1 MPLNLTLNIPESDL
15 PRIIIV
21 GAGFAGLTL
30 ARGLRNQAYQVIL
43 LDRQNYHQFQ
53 PLFYQVAMAGLE
65 PSAISFPLRK
75 TFQNSENVYIRVCT
89 LESVDRKRKKVFTS
103 QGDLDYDMLVLATGA
118 VTNFFGNKEIEKH
131 AFGLKTVGE
140 SLDLRNHILTDFEEA
155 LQTADYEERQPLI
168 DIVIVGG
175 GPTGVEMA
183 GALAEMRKYILP
195 KDYRELNHKEVDIYL
210 IQGGERLLQGMDT
223 SLGDAAAEYLRK
235 MDVNVLLNT
244 KVEQISKDHVL
255 TADGQKIVAGKV
267 IWAAGVT
274 CEVVN
279 GLEKEKFYGRGNR
292 LQVNEYNRLLED
304 ESVFALGDAAIMIS
318 ESQEFGHPQVAQP
331 AIQQAKNLARNLRK
345 SKGDLSQTA
354 KWKPFQY
361 KDYGTMATVGRNKAL
376 VELPF
381 MKFKGFFAWLT
392 WLLVHLYALIGV
404 KNRVVVMLN
413 WWWNYVTY
421 DQSLRLIIRP
431 KNKKG
436 QGSSET

>member
-1 MPLNLTLNIPESDL
+1 MDLTLNIPESDL

-21 GAGFAGLTL
+21 GAGFGGLTL
-30 ARGLRNQAYQVIL
+30 ARKLRNQAYQVIL

-75 TFQNSENVYIRVCT
+75 TFQNSDNVFIRVCT
-89 LESVDRKRKKVFTS
+89 LESVDRENKKVVTS
-103 QGDLDYDMLVLATGA
+103 QGNLDYDALVIATGA
-118 VTNFFGNKEIEKH
+118 VTNFFGNSEIEKH

-140 SLDLRNHILTDFEEA
+140 SLDLRNHILTDFEKA
-155 LQTADYEERQPLI
+155 LQTVDYDDRQPLI

-195 KDYRELNHKEVDIYL
+195 KDYRELNHQEVDIHL
-210 IQGGERLLQGMDT
+210 IQGGENLLQGMDD
-223 SLGDAAAEYLRK
+223 SLGEAAVEYLRK
-235 MDVNVLLNT
+235 MDVKVLLNT
-244 KVEQISKDHVL
+244 RVDQIAEDHVV

-267 IWAAGVT
+267 VWAAGVT
-274 CEVVN
+274 CEIVE
-279 GLEKEKFYGRGNR
+279 GLEREKFYGRGNR
-292 LQVNEYNRLLED
+292 LKVNSFNQLAED
-304 ESVFALGDAAIMIS
+304 NYIFALGDAAMMES
-318 ESQEFGHPQVAQP
+318 EDLQYGHPQVAQP

-345 SKGDLSQTA
+345 SQGDLSDTS
-354 KWKPFQY
+354 KWKPFAY

-381 MKFKGFFAWLT
+381 FKFKGFFAWVM

-413 WWWNYVTY
+413 WWWNYITY

-436 QGSSET
+436 QESRKT

>member
-1 MPLNLTLNIPESDL
+1 MDLTLNIPESDL

-21 GAGFAGLTL
+21 GAGFGGLTL
-30 ARGLRNQAYQVIL
+30 ARKLRNQAYQVIL

-75 TFQNSENVYIRVCT
+75 TFQNSDNVFIRVCT
-89 LESVDRKRKKVFTS
+89 LESVDRVNKKVVTS
-103 QGDLDYDMLVLATGA
+103 QGNLDYDALVIATGA
-118 VTNFFGNKEIEKH
+118 VTNFFGNSEIEKH

-140 SLDLRNHILTDFEEA
+140 SLDLRNHILTDFEKA
-155 LQTADYEERQPLI
+155 LQTVNYDDRQALI

-195 KDYRELNHKEVDIYL
+195 KDYRELNHQEVDIYL
-210 IQGGERLLQGMDT
+210 IQGGENLLQGMDD
-223 SLGDAAAEYLRK
+223 SLGDAAVEYLRK
-235 MDVNVLLNT
+235 MDVKVLLNT
-244 KVEQISKDHVL
+244 RVDQIAEDHVV

-267 IWAAGVT
+267 VWAAGVT
-274 CEVVN
+274 CEIVE
-279 GLEKEKFYGRGNR
+279 GLEREKFYGRGNR
-292 LQVNEYNRLLED
+292 LRVNAFNQLVEGNFI
-304 ESVFALGDAAIMIS
+304 FALGDAAMMES
-318 ESQEFGHPQVAQP
+318 EDLQYGHPQVAQP

-345 SKGDLSQTA
+345 SQGDLSDTS
-354 KWKPFQY
+354 KWKPFAY

-381 MKFKGFFAWLT
+381 FKFKGFFAWVM

-413 WWWNYVTY
+413 WWWNYITY

-436 QGSSET
+436 QESRKT

>member
-1 MPLNLTLNIPESDL
+1 MDLTLNIPESDL

-21 GAGFAGLTL
+21 GAGFGGLTL
-30 ARGLRNQAYQVIL
+30 ARKLRNQAYQVIL

-75 TFQNSENVYIRVCT
+75 TFQNSDNVFIRVCT
-89 LESVDRKRKKVFTS
+89 LESVDRVNKKVVTS
-103 QGDLDYDMLVLATGA
+103 QGNLDYDALVIATGA
-118 VTNFFGNKEIEKH
+118 VTNFFGNSEIEKH

-140 SLDLRNHILTDFEEA
+140 SLDLRNHILTDFEKA
-155 LQTADYEERQPLI
+155 LQTVNHDDRQALI

-195 KDYRELNHKEVDIYL
+195 KDYRELNHQEVDIYL
-210 IQGGERLLQGMDT
+210 IQGGENLLQGMDD
-223 SLGDAAAEYLRK
+223 SLGDAAVEYLRK
-235 MDVNVLLNT
+235 MDVKVLLNT
-244 KVEQISKDHVL
+244 RVDQIAEDHVV

-267 IWAAGVT
+267 VWAAGVT
-274 CEVVN
+274 CEIVE
-279 GLEKEKFYGRGNR
+279 GLEREKFYGRGNR
-292 LQVNEYNRLLED
+292 LRVNAFNQLVEGNFI
-304 ESVFALGDAAIMIS
+304 FALGDAAMMES
-318 ESQEFGHPQVAQP
+318 EDLQYGHPQVAQP

-345 SKGDLSQTA
+345 SQGDLSDIS
-354 KWKPFQY
+354 KWKPFAY

-381 MKFKGFFAWLT
+381 FKFKGFFAWVM

-413 WWWNYVTY
+413 WWWNYITY

-436 QGSSET
+436 QESRKT

>member
-1 MPLNLTLNIPESDL
+1 MDLTLNIPESDL

-21 GAGFAGLTL
+21 GAGFGGLTL
-30 ARGLRNQAYQVIL
+30 ARKLRNQAYQVIL

-75 TFQNSENVYIRVCT
+75 TFQNSDNVFIRVCT
-89 LESVDRKRKKVFTS
+89 MESVDRVNKKVVTS
-103 QGDLDYDMLVLATGA
+103 QGNLDYDALVIATGA
-118 VTNFFGNKEIEKH
+118 VTNFFGNSEIEKH

-140 SLDLRNHILTDFEEA
+140 SLDLRNHILTDFEKA
-155 LQTADYEERQPLI
+155 LQTVNYDDRQALI

-195 KDYRELNHKEVDIYL
+195 KDYRELNHQEVDIYL
-210 IQGGERLLQGMDT
+210 IQGGENLLQGMDD
-223 SLGDAAAEYLRK
+223 SLGDAAVEYLRK
-235 MDVNVLLNT
+235 MDVKVLLNT
-244 KVEQISKDHVL
+244 RVDQIAEDHVV

-267 IWAAGVT
+267 VWAAGVT
-274 CEVVN
+274 CELVE
-279 GLEKEKFYGRGNR
+279 GLEREKFYGRGNR
-292 LQVNEYNRLLED
+292 LRVNSFNQLTED
-304 ESVFALGDAAIMIS
+304 NSIFALGDAAMMES
-318 ESQEFGHPQVAQP
+318 EDLQYGHPQVAQP
-331 AIQQAKNLARNLRK
+331 AIQQANNLARNLRK
-345 SKGDLSQTA
+345 SQGDLSDIS
-354 KWKPFQY
+354 KWKPFVY

-381 MKFKGFFAWLT
+381 FKFKGFFAWVM

-413 WWWNYVTY
+413 WWWNYITY

-436 QGSSET
+436 QESRKT

>member
-1 MPLNLTLNIPESDL
+1 M
-15 PRIIIV
+15 
-21 GAGFAGLTL
+21 TL
-30 ARGLRNQAYQVIL
+30 ARKLRNQAYQVIL

-75 TFQNSENVYIRVCT
+75 TFQNSDNVFIRVCT
-89 LESVDRKRKKVFTS
+89 LESVDRVNKKVVTS
-103 QGDLDYDMLVLATGA
+103 QGNLYYDALVIATGA
-118 VTNFFGNKEIEKH
+118 VTNYFGNSEIEKH

-140 SLDLRNHILTDFEEA
+140 SLDLRNHILTDFEKA
-155 LQTADYEERQPLI
+155 LQTVNHDDRQALI

-195 KDYRELNHKEVDIYL
+195 KDYRELNHQEVDIYL
-210 IQGGERLLQGMDT
+210 IQGGENLLQGMDD
-223 SLGDAAAEYLRK
+223 SLGDAAVEYLRK
-235 MDVNVLLNT
+235 MDVKVLLNT
-244 KVEQISKDHVL
+244 RVDQIAEDHVV

-267 IWAAGVT
+267 VWAAGVT
-274 CEVVN
+274 CEIVE
-279 GLEKEKFYGRGNR
+279 GLEREKFYGRGNR
-292 LQVNEYNRLLED
+292 LRVNAFNQLVEGNFI
-304 ESVFALGDAAIMIS
+304 FALGDAAMMES
-318 ESQEFGHPQVAQP
+318 EDLQYGHPQVAQP

-345 SKGDLSQTA
+345 SQGDLSDTS
-354 KWKPFQY
+354 KWKPFAY

-381 MKFKGFFAWLT
+381 FKFKGFFAWVM

-413 WWWNYVTY
+413 CRWNYITY

-436 QGSSET
+436 QESRKT

>member
-1 MPLNLTLNIPESDL
+1 MDLTLNIPESDL

-21 GAGFAGLTL
+21 GAGFGGLTL
-30 ARGLRNQAYQVIL
+30 ARKLRNQAYQVIL

-75 TFQNSENVYIRVCT
+75 TFQNSDNVFIRVCT
-89 LESVDRKRKKVFTS
+89 LESVDRVNKKVVTS
-103 QGDLDYDMLVLATGA
+103 QGNLDYDALVIATGA
-118 VTNFFGNKEIEKH
+118 VTNFFGNSEIEKH

-140 SLDLRNHILTDFEEA
+140 SLDLRNHILTDFEKA
-155 LQTADYEERQPLI
+155 LQTVNYDDRQALI

-195 KDYRELNHKEVDIYL
+195 KDYRELNHQEVDIYL
-210 IQGGERLLQGMDT
+210 IQGGENLLQGMDD
-223 SLGDAAAEYLRK
+223 SLGDAAVEYLRK
-235 MDVNVLLNT
+235 MDVKVLLNT
-244 KVEQISKDHVL
+244 RVDQIAEDHVV

-267 IWAAGVT
+267 VWAAGVT
-274 CEVVN
+274 CEIVE
-279 GLEKEKFYGRGNR
+279 GLEREKFYGRGNR
-292 LQVNEYNRLLED
+292 LRVNAFNQLVEGNFI
-304 ESVFALGDAAIMIS
+304 FALGDAAMMES
-318 ESQEFGHPQVAQP
+318 EDLQYGHPQVAQP

-345 SKGDLSQTA
+345 SQGDLSDTSQ
-354 KWKPFQY
+354 WKPFAY

-381 MKFKGFFAWLT
+381 FKVKGFFAWVM

-413 WWWNYVTY
+413 WWWNYITY

-436 QGSSET
+436 QESRKT